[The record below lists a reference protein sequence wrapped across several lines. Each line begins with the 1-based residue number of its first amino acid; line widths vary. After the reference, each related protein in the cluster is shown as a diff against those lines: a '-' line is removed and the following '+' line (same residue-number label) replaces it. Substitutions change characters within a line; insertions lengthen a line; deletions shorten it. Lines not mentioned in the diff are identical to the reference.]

1 MHTSL
6 SLRHEFAN
14 QNGVA
19 VTKYDVLGKQLKRD
33 IDDLNARHAL
43 GTSRRSAVSSCGTFK
58 GDSKGSTREFKC
70 TYPVLDFVCNGSG
83 CLPPPGAKGA
93 RSGNLPRYGAFEVV
107 VAVYRGHEKQWHEFL
122 VYSKLGSGRFPNI
135 NFLRARLDSLLSRSA
150 GQTEASILIQAQ
162 VNVSRVIWLDDG
174 DLGVIV

>member
-1 MHTSL
+1 
-6 SLRHEFAN
+6 
-14 QNGVA
+14 
-19 VTKYDVLGKQLKRD
+19 
-33 IDDLNARHAL
+33 
-43 GTSRRSAVSSCGTFK
+43 
-58 GDSKGSTREFKC
+58 
-70 TYPVLDFVCNGSG
+70 
-83 CLPPPGAKGA
+83 
-93 RSGNLPRYGAFEVV
+93 